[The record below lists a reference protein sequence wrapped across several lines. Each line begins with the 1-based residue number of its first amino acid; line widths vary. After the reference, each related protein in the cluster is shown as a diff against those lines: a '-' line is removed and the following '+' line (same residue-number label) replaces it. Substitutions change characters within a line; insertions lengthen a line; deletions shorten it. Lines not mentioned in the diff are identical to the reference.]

1 MSKAVW
7 LISGAGGHDFKF
19 ASVNSGGV
27 GQISAPVVIQVT

>member
-19 ASVNSGGV
+19 LGPNSGGP
-27 GQISAPVVIQVT
+27 GPESAPVVIQVT